1 MKKIKKS
8 YMILMINSHH
18 NLSSLL
24 IIGSIL
30 CIFKFG
36 IPSYY
41 DYNFSMEIKKYDS
54 PNYSIYIKYNHVSN
68 LQLMHREPTAYD
80 FFLHLIICLDERF
93 L

>member
-1 MKKIKKS
+1 MQKKNKKIVYDTDDYFTS
-8 YMILMINSHH
+8 
-18 NLSSLL
+18 
-24 IIGSIL
+24 IIGIL
-30 CIFKFG
+30 YIFKFG

-41 DYNFSMEIKKYDS
+41 DYNFSIKIKKYDL
-54 PNYSIYIKYNHVSN
+54 PDYSIYIIYNHVSN